1 MQQYT
6 LCSSLVHSTLKVT
19 GKKVQL
25 YKCYECR
32 CVKPFNIKRFTTELV
47 HIQLPVMHIN
57 ITYYKAHFRIH
68 KI

>member
-25 YKCYECR
+25 YKSYERR
-32 CVKPFNIKRFTTELV
+32 CVKPFNIKRFTT
-47 HIQLPVMHIN
+47 
-57 ITYYKAHFRIH
+57 
-68 KI
+68 